1 MSSIQDAVDL
11 LQTVD
16 AGGVPAFIT
25 NKLRQTAEANGVEV
39 SDSMTPNDVIA
50 SLRQQVESAFLD
62 RWVRVQEMVQSGHI
76 AKSEEMEARIARVRQ
91 ADDTGDM
98 AGGIQEMDAILS
110 GPKAAAPVPKE
121 ERPKLV
127 PDPSPKEEKPAKPI
141 DTSRLDA
148 LFDKLDA
155 ELTAVEQAIESEPA
169 EQNDDRT
176 PSSDSFAGQEVAAEK
191 QDSAERSNTEQPN
204 AAAAPAVVADIATT
218 VTAPT
223 SMQAAPATTEPD
235 RTESH
240 SIEPTYDKDAAAAS
254 YQAGLQKMAA
264 RHGSKKTPDEPRFA
278 PRDYGVP
285 PEQAQ
290 DRKVKELVQQAKQLV
305 QKDLQAIATE
315 EIAASRGGYTAKFPP
330 RLAEV
335 AAWNRTQ
342 QGPPPLPKEQA
353 EFFNR
358 QYAEITGQQTEY
370 FPSQRYGPRDIESK
384 ASPQVS
390 SPPPSGQ
397 QAAPSSAG
405 GNSSETPNSSSEQG
419 SSPEIPDN
427 SPEASAEA
435 PSGSQAA
442 PSMGGDDG
450 YVDPVQKL
458 KAEFGAKFG
467 EMDENLAKLPGHDPE
482 RMEKFGQEA
491 AHGMDVQSPGLWD
504 VMSGKAHLDWQTQEY
519 EFKRT
524 SAKPAKRW
532 DEAQKGRQSAPS
544 IRDGERGEGVAWSS
558 SGSSGSAGGG
568 SSFDRDV
575 VNLLKEIRDLL
586 KSKDGKKDQQP
597 TAAGNGSGFLA
608 ALPPKPA
615 MVPNTVPAIKGVAK

>member
-1 MSSIQDAVDL
+1 MSEGQNIDL
-11 LQTVD
+11 
-16 AGGVPAFIT
+16 
-25 NKLRQTAEANGVEV
+25 E
-39 SDSMTPNDVIA
+39 
-50 SLRQQVESAFLD
+50 QQFLD
-62 RWVRVQEMVQSGHI
+62 RWIAVQDMVRAGHL
-76 AKSEEMEARIARVRQ
+76 AKTEEMEKRIARVRQ
-91 ADDTGDM
+91 ADDDGDM
-98 AGGIQEMDAILS
+98 AGGIKEMDAILG

-127 PDPSPKEEKPAKPI
+127 PDPTPKEEKPAKPI

-155 ELTAVEQAIESEPA
+155 ELSAVEQAIESESA
-169 EQNDDRT
+169 EQETQQETQNGDRT
-176 PSSDSFAGQEVAAEK
+176 PNGKPVAGQDVTAQETQA
-191 QDSAERSNTEQPN
+191 AERSNTEQPN
-204 AAAAPAVVADIATT
+204 ASVTDPATT
-218 VTAPT
+218 ATAPP
-223 SMQAAPATTEPD
+223 SMQAAPTVSEPSPAATEPATATAEPGYD
-235 RTESH
+235 RQ
-240 SIEPTYDKDAAAAS
+240 AAVS
-254 YQAGLQKMAA
+254 GYEAGLQKMAA
-264 RHGSKKTPDEPRFA
+264 RHGAKKTPDEPRFA
-278 PRDYGVP
+278 PRNYGVP

-305 QKDLQAIATE
+305 QKDLQAIAAA
-315 EIAASRGGYTAKFPP
+315 EIAANRGGYTAKHPP
-330 RLAEV
+330 RLAEI

-370 FPSQRYGPRDIESK
+370 FPSQRYGPNDIESK
-384 ASPQVS
+384 AAAKAASADGGA
-390 SPPPSGQ
+390 PPPSGQ
-397 QAAPSSAG
+397 QAAPGAGGEG
-405 GNSSETPNSSSEQG
+405 GNSSETPNSSQGQG

-427 SPEASAEA
+427 SQEASAEA

-442 PSMGGDDG
+442 PSMGGEGDG

-458 KAEFGAKFG
+458 KAEFADQSKAFSAEMDEIDPEHSKRMAKFG
-467 EMDENLAKLPGHDPE
+467 K
-482 RMEKFGQEA
+482 EA
-491 AHGMDVQSPGLWD
+491 AHGMDAQSPGLWD
-504 VMSGKAHLDWQTQEY
+504 VMSGQANLDWRTQEY

-524 SAKPAKRW
+524 TAKPAKRW

-544 IRDGERGEGVAWSS
+544 IRDGERGEGVAGFS

-586 KSKDGKKDQQP
+586 KSKDGKKDQP
-597 TAAGNGSGFLA
+597 STATGNGNGFLA